1 MKVSKWRIFSWYCPN
16 CGLLDSSCA
25 DAKGKVKVRCRR
37 CGADMVLKIRGR
49 RHTSIEV
56 YAPEM

>member
-37 CGADMVLKIRGR
+37 CGADMVLKIKG
-49 RHTSIEV
+49 
-56 YAPEM
+56 

>member
-1 MKVSKWRIFSWYCPN
+1 MNVSKWRIFSWYCPN
-16 CGLLDSSCA
+16 CGLLDSSCT

-37 CGADMVLKIRGR
+37 CGADMVLKIKGR